1 METGKLIIISAPSG
15 TGKSTIIGQVMQD
28 ANLRLSFSIS
38 ATTRQ
43 PREGEQD
50 GVHYYFM
57 SVEQFQ
63 KEIADDAFAEYEQ
76 VYEGR
81 YYGTLKREIERIN
94 AQGDNVILDVDVK
107 GGINVKKL
115 YGNRAMSIF
124 IAPPNIETL
133 RERLIGRGTDSMEE
147 INKRISKAEYELSF
161 APSFDYY
168 IVNDDLTVAVNSV
181 HQLIADFVGVNEI
194 QQ

>member
-28 ANLRLSFSIS
+28 ARLRLSFSIS
-38 ATTRQ
+38 ATTRE

-63 KEIADDAFAEYEQ
+63 REIADNAFAEYEQ

-181 HQLIADFVGVNEI
+181 HQLIADFVGVEM
-194 QQ
+194 

>member
-194 QQ
+194 

>member
-115 YGNRAMSIF
+115 YGKRAMSIF

-181 HQLIADFVGVNEI
+181 HQLIADFVGVNKI
-194 QQ
+194 

>member
-94 AQGDNVILDVDVK
+94 SQGDNVILDVDVK

-115 YGNRAMSIF
+115 YGKRAMSIF

-194 QQ
+194 

>member
-94 AQGDNVILDVDVK
+94 SQGDNVILDVDVK

-115 YGNRAMSIF
+115 YGKRAMSIF

-133 RERLIGRGTDSMEE
+133 RERLICRGTDSMEE

-194 QQ
+194 

>member
-43 PREGEQD
+43 PLEGEQD

-194 QQ
+194 

>member
-133 RERLIGRGTDSMEE
+133 RERLICRGTDSMEE

-194 QQ
+194 

>member
-133 RERLIGRGTDSMEE
+133 RERLICRGADKWASSTRMTFCIPSQPATSTT
-147 INKRISKAEYELSF
+147 ISSTTTSLWR
-161 APSFDYY
+161 
-168 IVNDDLTVAVNSV
+168 
-181 HQLIADFVGVNEI
+181 
-194 QQ
+194 

>member
-115 YGNRAMSIF
+115 YGKRAMSIF

-181 HQLIADFVGVNEI
+181 PQLIADLVGVNEI
-194 QQ
+194 

>member
-94 AQGDNVILDVDVK
+94 SQGDNVILDVDVK

-194 QQ
+194 

>member
-115 YGNRAMSIF
+115 YGKRAMSIF

-194 QQ
+194 